1 MNRKTNLIAGILLT
15 VSGVAF
21 CQDQQSALQV
31 PEDAFTTKELIAW
44 SSLQKPQPAPQPLPP
59 PDTPVSQPDQ
69 QAGSSQKP
77 SEGQAQ
83 PQAPSAQSFVGKIV
97 REGGTVVLKVAKN
110 TTYQLEGAGDTT
122 QYENRNVKI
131 DGNLNASG
139 NTIHVVKIEL
149 LS

>member
-1 MNRKTNLIAGILLT
+1 MNRTTNLIAGLFLLI
-15 VSGVAF
+15 SGVAF

-31 PEDAFTTKELIAW
+31 PEDALSPRELIAW
-44 SSLQKPQPAPQPLPP
+44 SSVQKPQPTPQPLPP
-59 PDTPVSQPDQ
+59 PDTPVPQPDP

-77 SEGQAQ
+77 SENQSQ
-83 PQAPSAQSFVGKIV
+83 PQAPTAQSFVGKIV

-131 DGNLNASG
+131 EGSLNASG
-139 NTIHVVKIEL
+139 NTIHVVRIEL